1 MEERIA
7 VIGLGYVGLP
17 IALAFAR
24 RFPNTI
30 GFDLN
35 QERVSSLKRGED
47 ATREVDT
54 KSLSATTL
62 EVSSDPRTLEGA
74 SFFVVAVPTQAKRWG
89 PRCGPEVS
97 SSSNR
102 RCIRA

>member
-1 MEERIA
+1 MDERIA

-24 RFPNTI
+24 RFPNTV

-35 QERVSSLKRGED
+35 PERVESLRRGVD

-54 KSLSATTL
+54 ESLSATTL
-62 EVSSDPRTLEGA
+62 HMTSDPQELAGTT
-74 SFFVVAVPTQAKRWG
+74 FFVVAVPTPIDG
-89 PRCGPEVS
+89 SHSPDLTS
-97 SSSNR
+97 H
-102 RCIRA
+102 